1 MKYLAFVLLSL
12 LLINCSQKSNQ
23 VIEQKDSLA
32 SIKMYPPLSAMVH
45 ELKNKNGLK
54 MRVIPLGGRIVSL
67 EVPDKNGMMADV
79 VLGYDTLDRYHNGNP
94 YFGAMIGRY
103 GNRIAKGKFT
113 LDGQEYQLAVNNG
126 ENALHGGPGGFH
138 NVMWE
143 MKPVTNSEGEAL
155 EMSYLSKDGEEGYPG
170 NLSVKVTYTLSEK
183 NEVIIDYEATVD
195 KATVLNLTHH
205 SFFNLAGAGNGDILK
220 HVLTINADRFCPVDA
235 GLIPT
240 GELKAVA
247 KTPFDFTQPH
257 AIGERID
264 FDDQQIKFGKG
275 YDHNWVLNRKDTTI
289 GFAAKVVEPNSGR
302 VMEVWTTEPGL
313 QFYSGNFL
321 DGSDIGKGN
330 KSYPFRSAFCLEAQ
344 HFPDSPNKK
353 DFPSVVLR
361 PGEKY
366 TQRTVYKFDV
376 VK

>member
-1 MKYLAFVLLSL
+1 MKNLIALIFLAL
-12 LLINCSQKSNQ
+12 LLTNCSQKSNQ
-23 VIEQKDSLA
+23 VSEQKDTLNGSNP
-32 SIKMYPPLSAMVH
+32 SLSALAH
-45 ELKNKNGLK
+45 DLKNKNGLK

-67 EVPDKNGMMADV
+67 EVPDKNGVLADV
-79 VLGYDTLDRYHNGNP
+79 VLGYDTLDRYINGNP

-103 GNRIAKGKFT
+103 GNRIAKGKFS
-113 LDGQEYQLAVNNG
+113 LEGKEYQLAVNNG

-138 NVMWE
+138 NVMWKL
-143 MKPVTNSEGEAL
+143 KPVRSTNGQAL
-155 EMSYLSKDGEEGYPG
+155 EMTYLSKDGEEGYPG
-170 NLSVKVTYTLSEK
+170 NLSVKVIYTLSDN

-195 KATVLNLTHH
+195 KPTVLNLTHH
-205 SFFNLAGAGNGDILK
+205 SFFNLAGAGNGDILN
-220 HVLTINADRFCPVDA
+220 HQLMINADRFCPVDA

-240 GELKAVA
+240 GELKPVS
-247 KTPFDFTQPH
+247 KTPFDFTRPH
-257 AIGERID
+257 AIGERINN
-264 FDDQQIKFGKG
+264 DDQQLKFGKG
-275 YDHNWVLNRKDTTI
+275 YDHNWVLHKTDSTI
-289 GFAAKVVEPNSGR
+289 SLAAKVVEPTSGR

-321 DGSDIGKGN
+321 DGSDVGRGG

-361 PGEKY
+361 PRQKY
-366 TQRTVYKFDV
+366 TQRTIYKFDV